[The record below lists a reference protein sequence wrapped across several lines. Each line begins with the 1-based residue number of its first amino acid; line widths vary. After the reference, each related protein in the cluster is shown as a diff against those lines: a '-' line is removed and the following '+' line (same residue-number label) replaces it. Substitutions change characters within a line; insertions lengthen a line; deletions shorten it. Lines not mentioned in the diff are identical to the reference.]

1 VDHHGALLALLRL
14 SGRANAQGGDLKVF
28 DRRDLFK
35 LGLAA
40 TLARGAGKHRFFT
53 DEEFALVYELT
64 EIIIPEDEKSGG
76 AKAAG
81 VAEYIDQRLAEAFDE
96 SERELWRKNLAL
108 IPKTF
113 LRADPSQQIAYVR
126 SIEKQPFFAT
136 LKKATVRGYYTSS
149 IGIHDDMDYLGNTLQ
164 EGDYAGFLPPHAS
177 FPSNPRDR
185 LAVAS
190 WPFRK
195 LLDPKKGTLPLLD
208 FPKMIAD
215 RFGVNGIEP
224 LDEHFLSTDAV
235 YLEQFRTAVEKAGSR
250 IVNIPVG
257 KLGGSFYDV
266 DADRRKRVVETAKH
280 WVDVAA
286 IVGSPGVRMHVA
298 SAKTPPNVALAA
310 SSLKE
315 VVEHGEKKNVV
326 VHLENDDPKSEE
338 AFFLVDVMK
347 AANTLWL
354 RALPDFCN
362 SMLLER
368 GDDYNYKA
376 VAAMF
381 EHAYGICHV
390 KDSEQDG
397 KKMFHVDLARTF
409 EIARAARYRG
419 YFSIE
424 YDADGD
430 PVGPTEALI
439 AGSLKALA

>member
-1 VDHHGALLALLRL
+1 M
-14 SGRANAQGGDLKVF
+14 F

-35 LGLAA
+35 LGLGA

-53 DEEFALVYELT
+53 DEEFAIVDELT
-64 EIIIPEDEKSGG
+64 EIVIPADEKSGG

-81 VAEYIDQRLAEAFDE
+81 VAQYIDQRLAEAFDQ
-96 SERELWRKNLAL
+96 SERDEWRKQLAL
-108 IPKTF
+108 VPKTF
-113 LRADPSQQIAYVR
+113 LTSDHSQQIAFVR
-126 SIEKQPFFAT
+126 SIENKPFFVT
-136 LKKATVRGYYTSS
+136 LKKATVRAYYTSS
-149 IGIHDDMDYLGNTLQ
+149 IGIHDDLDYQGNTLQ
-164 EGDYAGFLPPHAS
+164 QSDYAGFLPPHAS

-195 LLDPKKGTLPLLD
+195 LVDPKKGTLPLLD

-215 RFGVNGIEP
+215 RFGVHGIEP
-224 LDEHFLSTDAV
+224 LDEHFPSTDAA

-250 IVNIPVG
+250 VVNIPVG
-257 KLGGSFYDV
+257 KLGGSFYDA

-286 IVGSPGVRMHVA
+286 AVGSPGVRVHVA
-298 SAKTPPNVALAA
+298 STKNPPSVTFAAECLKLVA
-310 SSLKE
+310 E
-315 VVEHGEKKNVV
+315 YGEKKNVV

-338 AFFLVDVMK
+338 AFFLVDVINSAK
-347 AANTLWL
+347 TLWL

-381 EHAYGICHV
+381 QHAYGICHV

-409 EIARAARYRG
+409 EIAHAARYRG

-424 YDADGD
+424 YDAEGD
-430 PVGPTEALI
+430 PIAPTEGLI
-439 AGSLKALA
+439 AASLKVLA

>member
-1 VDHHGALLALLRL
+1 VL
-14 SGRANAQGGDLKVF
+14 

-35 LGLAA
+35 LGLGA

-64 EIIIPEDEKSGG
+64 EIIIPADEKSGG

-81 VAEYIDQRLAEAFDE
+81 VAEYIDQRLAEAFE
-96 SERELWRKNLAL
+96 QSERDEWRKQLAL

-113 LRADPSQQIAYVR
+113 LTSDPSQQIAFVR
-126 SIEKQPFFAT
+126 GIEKKPFFAM

-164 EGDYAGFLPPHAS
+164 QGDYAGFLPPHAE

-195 LLDPKKGTLPLLD
+195 LVDPKKGTLPLLE

-215 RFGVNGIEP
+215 RFGVHGIEP
-224 LDEHFLSTDAV
+224 LDEHFLSTDAP
-235 YLEQFRTAVEKAGSR
+235 YLAQFRNAVEKAGSR
-250 IVNIPVG
+250 VVNIPVG
-257 KLGGSFYDV
+257 KLGGSFYDA
-266 DADRRKRVVETAKH
+266 DAERRKRVIETAKR
-280 WVDVAA
+280 WVEVAA
-286 IVGSPGVRMHVA
+286 AVGSPGVRVHVA
-298 SAKTPPNVALAA
+298 SAKNPPNAA
-310 SSLKE
+310 VSASALKE
-315 VVEHGEKKNVV
+315 VAEYGEKKNVV

-338 AFFLVDVMK
+338 AFFLVDVIQ
-347 AANTLWL
+347 AAKTLWL

-397 KKMFHVDLARTF
+397 KKMFHIDLARTF

-424 YDADGD
+424 YDAEGD
-430 PVGPTEALI
+430 PVAPTEALI
-439 AGSLKALA
+439 AASLKVLA